1 MRQCSLDSHHT
12 QKAWFGSLAKLSG
25 PKSEFQS
32 NRVHCRML
40 NAWLALCLSF
50 TEFNKSHKA
59 FRSVLPFPTSSATV
73 ILWFTAWIRSPNT
86 SQKGWRAAFP
96 AHSQFLTSPGD
107 SVAHESGRRLGGFF
121 TLVIHSAPGNI
132 SKVFPGCAPSSLE
145 QRGCRKLFQPSD
157 VKQFCSGRK
166 IPSPS
171 HLQPSLRKFTL
182 GIVLLCLAKRNS
194 LIKKKILKM
203 SFTEILLVSDT
214 SLMILFYLTIV
225 RLSSSETR

>member
-32 NRVHCRML
+32 NHVHWWML
-40 NAWLALCLSF
+40 NACLALCLSF
-50 TEFNKSHKA
+50 AEFNKGHKA

-73 ILWFTAWIRSPNT
+73 ILWFTAWLRSPNT

-107 SVAHESGRRLGGFF
+107 SVAHESGRSLGGFL

-132 SKVFPGCAPSSLE
+132 WKHKFSWSCPKLSGAVWLQKALSAIGCKTILQWEEDSFSLPPSA
-145 QRGCRKLFQPSD
+145 
-157 VKQFCSGRK
+157 
-166 IPSPS
+166 IP
-171 HLQPSLRKFTL
+171 
-182 GIVLLCLAKRNS
+182 
-194 LIKKKILKM
+194 
-203 SFTEILLVSDT
+203 
-214 SLMILFYLTIV
+214 
-225 RLSSSETR
+225 

>member
-1 MRQCSLDSHHT
+1 MRHYSLDSHHT

-32 NRVHCRML
+32 VRVHCQML

-50 TEFNKSHKA
+50 AEFNKGHKA
-59 FRSVLPFPTSSATV
+59 FSSVLPFPTSSAVV

-86 SQKGWRAAFP
+86 SQKAWRAAFP
-96 AHSQFLTSPGD
+96 SHNQFLTSPWD
-107 SVAHESGRRLGGFF
+107 SVAHEWGRRLGGFF
-121 TLVIHSAPGNI
+121 TWVIPSAPGSVWKI
-132 SKVFPGCAPSSLE
+132 FPSCAPSSLE
-145 QRGCRKLFQPSD
+145 QRGCRKFFQPSD

-171 HLQPSLRKFTL
+171 HPQPSLRKFTL

-194 LIKKKILKM
+194 L
-203 SFTEILLVSDT
+203 T
-214 SLMILFYLTIV
+214 
-225 RLSSSETR
+225 